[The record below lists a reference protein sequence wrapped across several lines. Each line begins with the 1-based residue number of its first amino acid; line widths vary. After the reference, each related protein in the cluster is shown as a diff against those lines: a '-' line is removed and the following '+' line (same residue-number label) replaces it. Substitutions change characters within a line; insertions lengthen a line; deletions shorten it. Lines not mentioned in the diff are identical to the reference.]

1 MSANGLEVIDHT
13 VHTTHAWINELAE
26 RLDWASKRSTLHLL
40 RATLHHVRDHL
51 LINELAHFS
60 AQLPLLVRGM
70 LFEGWMPKSNPTKVR
85 SPQEFVASIG
95 AEMDQAQEFR
105 GAEDIRCVFDLLNA
119 RLSAGEIE
127 DIRSSFS
134 SGIRGLWP
142 AP

>member
-1 MSANGLEVIDHT
+1 M
-13 VHTTHAWINELAE
+13 
-26 RLDWASKRSTLHLL
+26 
-40 RATLHHVRDHL
+40 
-51 LINELAHFS
+51 NELAHFS

-70 LFEGWMPKSNPTKVR
+70 LFEGWMPNSNPTKVR

-105 GAEDIRCVFDLLNA
+105 GAEDIRCVFDLLNG
-119 RLSAGEIE
+119 RLSAGEIK
-127 DIRSSFS
+127 DIRSRFS